1 MAMLT
6 IVDVECVKKQDT
18 VGQDSIHVHVSGTH
32 LAGPLAMGTRDVR
45 VLNGVT
51 RAFTDF
57 AIIELIE
64 VDGAVGGG
72 NDESLGTVTARASDA
87 GRGILTGNFNRLNG
101 ADYHVRYRVTA

>member
-18 VGQDSIHVHVSGTH
+18 VGQDSIHVHVNGTH
-32 LAGPLAMGTRDVR
+32 EGGPYSMGTRDVR

-64 VDGAVGGG
+64 VDGAVGGS
-72 NDESLGTVTARASDA
+72 NDESLGTVTARATDA
-87 GRGILTGNFNRLNG
+87 GRGILTGTFNRLNG
-101 ADYHVRYRVTA
+101 ASYLVRYRVTA